1 MGFYWSVEMQV
12 AFVQPVTIPGEVSWS
27 RTLGALQKF
36 DGGGSLFAAAAQALP
51 AGSGVPET
59 VAKRARTARSVMVT
73 AADASDDEDPYEGNF
88 EVLYNAGPDAF
99 MSAGSA
105 AVEKILGAES
115 GISLVLMHASESC
128 GGSADDTELVLIH
141 EPTAVKPAG
150 KSAGDGRGSANC
162 PFGISMTAIPSE
174 VPAQTA
180 DQMRRVLRALG
191 MDAKGEPGWRL
202 ITSTSGG

>member
-1 MGFYWSVEMQV
+1 MGFSWSVEMQV

-27 RTLGALQKF
+27 RTLGVLKKF

-115 GISLVLMHASESC
+115 GISQPRPHA
-128 GGSADDTELVLIH
+128 
-141 EPTAVKPAG
+141 
-150 KSAGDGRGSANC
+150 
-162 PFGISMTAIPSE
+162 
-174 VPAQTA
+174 
-180 DQMRRVLRALG
+180 RV
-191 MDAKGEPGWRL
+191 
-202 ITSTSGG
+202 

>member
-1 MGFYWSVEMQV
+1 MASQHNSVIPPLSESCFSSRQLITSSDPPHQKWMGFYWSVEMQV

-73 AADASDDEDPYEGNF
+73 AADVSDDEDPYEGNF

-99 MSAGSA
+99 MLVRLRLRRFSALS
-105 AVEKILGAES
+105 
-115 GISLVLMHASESC
+115 
-128 GGSADDTELVLIH
+128 
-141 EPTAVKPAG
+141 
-150 KSAGDGRGSANC
+150 RGSASSSCTRLN
-162 PFGISMTAIPSE
+162 
-174 VPAQTA
+174 
-180 DQMRRVLRALG
+180 RAVG
-191 MDAKGEPGWRL
+191 AP
-202 ITSTSGG
+202 TTPNSS